1 MKIRVDTVSL
11 TSNKWGL
18 AGGVYFADPA
28 LNAPLLARCPSPLV
42 TRIDLARDLKDFSGK
57 KDESL
62 LLYGKPDVPSDRVFL
77 VGAGAAADLTL
88 ERLRRAAASIVRKA
102 NICKATSAAFIV
114 PSGTAILPDISPE
127 DIAQAV
133 TEAIILSLYSYDRYK
148 TKDKK
153 PTSLTH
159 VTLLI
164 GEKAKLANFRKG
176 IASGTI
182 IANAVSHVRDLA
194 NAPGAEIY
202 PATLADDARK
212 TARACGFSA
221 TIFDRKKIARLG
233 MGGIIN
239 VGKGSQHDPRFII
252 LEHKP
257 RAAKRTIVLV
267 GKGVTFDSG
276 GISIKPSANMGEMRM
291 DMHGAASVIGT
302 IEAAARMHLP
312 VRIIGLIPAVENM
325 PSGTAVKPGDIIR
338 QYNGMTTEVD
348 NTDAEGRLVLADA
361 LSYAARYT
369 PDVIIDLAT
378 LTGAVVVALGHH
390 ATGMMG
396 TDAATMA
403 SLKIAGDKMHE
414 RVWELPLFEEYD
426 KQIKSDV
433 ADVKNVGGRWA
444 GAITGGA
451 FLKNFVGT
459 QNWVHLDIAG
469 TSYLEDVYDYI
480 PKGASGVGVR
490 LLIEYMRSLK

>member
-1 MKIRVDTVSL
+1 MKISVEAAGL
-11 TSNKWGL
+11 TSKKWDFV
-18 AGGVYFADPA
+18 GGVFFADDA
-28 LNAPLLARCPSPLV
+28 QNKPLLKQCPAALV
-42 TRIDLARDLKDFSGK
+42 KKIEQAKRLKDFSGK

-62 LLYGKPDVPSDRVFL
+62 LCYTDGSMKSERFFL
-77 VGAGAAADLTL
+77 VGAGAAGEFTL
-88 ERLRRAAASIVRKA
+88 ERLRRAAASAAKKA
-102 NICKATSAAFIV
+102 KACRAKTAAFVV
-114 PSGTAILPDISPE
+114 PSGTAVLKGISME
-127 DIAQAV
+127 DIAQAMS
-133 TEAIILSLYSYDRYK
+133 EAIHLSLYSYDRYK

-153 PTSLTH
+153 PNTLTNF
-159 VTLLI
+159 TLLI
-164 GEKAKLANFRKG
+164 ADAGSIAGSRKG
-176 IASGTI
+176 SATGTI
-182 IANAVSHVRDLA
+182 IATAVSHVRDLA

-202 PATLADDARK
+202 PVTLADDARK

-221 TIFDRKKIARLG
+221 TIFDRKKIERLG

-239 VGKGSQHDPRFII
+239 VGKGSQHEQRFII

-257 RAAKRTIVLV
+257 RAAGRTIVLV

-276 GISIKPSANMGEMRM
+276 GISIKPSAGMSEMRM

-302 IEAAARMHLP
+302 IEAAARLKLP
-312 VRIIGLIPAVENM
+312 FRLIGLIPAVENM
-325 PSGTAVKPGDIIR
+325 PSGTAVKPGDIVR
-338 QYNGMTTEVD
+338 HFNGMTSEVD

-361 LSYAARYT
+361 LSYAAKYK
-369 PDVIIDLAT
+369 PDVVIDLAT

-403 SLKIAGDKMHE
+403 ALKAAGEKTYE

-451 FLKNFVGT
+451 FLKNFVGE
-459 QNWVHLDIAG
+459 QKWVHLDIAG
-469 TSYLEDVYDYI
+469 TSYLEEAYEYI

-490 LLIEYMRSLK
+490 LLIEYLRTLD